1 MHDIRMYIRNS
12 YIEYSTQS
20 IPVIIE
26 ILDLDFLYKTRKIIP
41 MTNAERGKRM
51 NIERI
56 FIIVH

>member
-1 MHDIRMYIRNS
+1 MYIRNS